1 VRIKAIYIM
10 IIVMLASVA
19 GKAQMGMFSPM
30 ASSAGG
36 YTTTAS
42 PFIVD
47 GKGKCLVAGSGLTA
61 LRVATHS
68 KGSFGAGCV
77 ETPPVATP
85 TEFSVSLG
93 LYPNP
98 TRGMT
103 TIKAVGGQFDP
114 SLSCQIR
121 IMSVDGKIML
131 NKMVPMSEMKT
142 GFVFDAS
149 AFAVGTYVAIIEFMN
164 QRFPVKFIRA

>member
-1 VRIKAIYIM
+1 M
-10 IIVMLASVA
+10 IIVMLACVA
-19 GKAQMGMFSPM
+19 GKAQMGMFSSM
-30 ASSAGG
+30 ANSTGG

-47 GKGKCLVAGSGLTA
+47 GKGKCLVAASGLAA

-68 KGSFGAGCV
+68 NGVFGAGCV

-85 TEFSVSLG
+85 VEFSVSLT
-93 LYPNP
+93 LFPNP
-98 TRGMT
+98 TRGLT
-103 TIKAVGGQFDP
+103 TIKAEGGQFDA

-131 NKMVPMSEMKT
+131 NRMVPMSEMKT

-149 AFAVGTYVAIIEFMN
+149 AYAVGTYVAIIEFMN
-164 QRFPVKFIRA
+164 QRYPVKFIRA

>member
-1 VRIKAIYIM
+1 M
-10 IIVMLASVA
+10 IIVMLACVA
-19 GKAQMGMFSPM
+19 GLS
-30 ASSAGG
+30 
-36 YTTTAS
+36 
-42 PFIVD
+42 
-47 GKGKCLVAGSGLTA
+47 A
-61 LRVATHS
+61 LRIATNAS
-68 KGSFGAGCV
+68 GSFGAGCV

-85 TEFSVSLG
+85 VEFSVSLS

-103 TIKAVGGQFDP
+103 TIKATGGQFDA

-121 IMSVDGKIML
+121 IMSVDGKIMV
-131 NKMVPMSEMKT
+131 NKMVPMNEMKS

-164 QRFPVKFIRA
+164 QRYPLKFIKA

>member
-1 VRIKAIYIM
+1 M
-10 IIVMLASVA
+10 IIVMLACVS

-30 ASSAGG
+30 ASSTSG

-42 PFIVD
+42 PFIID
-47 GKGKCLVAGSGLTA
+47 GKGKCLVAGSGLAA
-61 LRVATHS
+61 LRIANNA
-68 KGSFGAGCV
+68 KGSFGEGCK

-85 TEFSVSLG
+85 AEFSVSLT

-103 TIKAVGGQFDP
+103 TIKATGGQFDA

-131 NKMVPMSEMKT
+131 SKMVPMSEMKS

-164 QRFPVKFIRA
+164 QRYPVKFIKA

>member
-1 VRIKAIYIM
+1 M
-10 IIVMLASVA
+10 IIVMLACVA

-30 ASSAGG
+30 ASSSSG

-61 LRVATHS
+61 LRVATHA
-68 KGSFGAGCV
+68 KGSFGAGCA
-77 ETPPVATP
+77 ETAPVATP
-85 TEFSVSLG
+85 AEFSVTLG

-98 TRGMT
+98 TKGMT
-103 TIKAVGGQFDP
+103 TIKATGGQFDA

-121 IMSVDGKIML
+121 IMSIDGKIML
-131 NKMVPMSEMKT
+131 NKMVPMSEMKS

-149 AFAVGTYVAIIEFMN
+149 AYAVGTYVAIIEFMN
-164 QRFPVKFIRA
+164 QRYPVRFIKA